1 MTHGPNNTAP
11 ESSHKRV
18 ELLKTVSRFPSLSA
32 AGRELGL
39 RLEAYRN
46 VADSVVLGI
55 ALGGL
60 PVAREVAMHLGA
72 PFDLI
77 IIRRLLTPD
86 GPGSQIC
93 AVNIGGST
101 ILDEEISLSTRPST
115 PLEHFISD
123 SLAELSQREQSC
135 RRGRPRIDLAGRIII
150 LVDCGIRSGSTM
162 KAAIKA
168 LRTMEPACIVA
179 AVPVASPEGY
189 ALVTDLVDEV
199 VCLAQPRSF
208 GHAGLWYEDFSRPD
222 DDHVGELLEPFES
235 E

>member
-18 ELLKTVSRFPSLSA
+18 VFLKEVTRFPNLR
-32 AGRELGL
+32 AGGRQLA
-39 RLEAYRN
+39 RKLEAYRN
-46 VADSVVLGI
+46 VADSLVLGI

-115 PLEHFISD
+115 PLE
-123 SLAELSQREQSC
+123 
-135 RRGRPRIDLAGRIII
+135 
-150 LVDCGIRSGSTM
+150 
-162 KAAIKA
+162 
-168 LRTMEPACIVA
+168 
-179 AVPVASPEGY
+179 
-189 ALVTDLVDEV
+189 
-199 VCLAQPRSF
+199 
-208 GHAGLWYEDFSRPD
+208 
-222 DDHVGELLEPFES
+222 
-235 E
+235 